1 MANRKRPLV
10 EDSPPGETFKTPEKR
25 VSEVRRQQD
34 ADYMQ
39 WGVERTCQFLRTEGL
54 QKWEDAFRGW
64 FFFLAGKP
72 SVACPK
78 FSGSLDRRRLL
89 ITANPALLL
98 VVSTSR
104 ISVSQ
109 LMPVLPI
116 PIPV

>member
-10 EDSPPGETFKTPEKR
+10 EDSPPGEIFKTPEKR
-25 VSEVRRQQD
+25 VSVVRRQQD

-39 WGVERTCQFLRTEGL
+39 WGVDETCQFLQTEGL

-64 FFFLAGKP
+64 FFFREEAFG
-72 SVACPK
+72 SK

-98 VVSTSR
+98 VN
-104 ISVSQ
+104 
-109 LMPVLPI
+109 
-116 PIPV
+116 